1 MGVPFSPEGDERK
14 IVSSPPW
21 RKREHPGQA
30 ETLRTPL
37 IAVNCKS
44 VKGLEKVIVTKLPA
58 VRIVPGLSPQLEKA
72 QGDAE

>member
-1 MGVPFSPEGDERK
+1 MGGKENLCHP
-14 IVSSPPW
+14 
-21 RKREHPGQA
+21 HPGGNENTA

-44 VKGLEKVIVTKLPA
+44 VKGLEKVFVTKLPAA

-72 QGDAE
+72 QGDEE